1 MSKRVYERVD
11 GMGLFIKGEG
21 ILACFFSVHG
31 LHDTPLFLFYFFLF
45 SSLVFEHFQTELER
59 KLFMKSMNIY
69 EEYI

>member
-21 ILACFFSVHG
+21 TLACFFPCMVCMIPP
-31 LHDTPLFLFYFFLF
+31 TFLFYFFLF

-59 KLFMKSMNIY
+59 KLFMESMNSH